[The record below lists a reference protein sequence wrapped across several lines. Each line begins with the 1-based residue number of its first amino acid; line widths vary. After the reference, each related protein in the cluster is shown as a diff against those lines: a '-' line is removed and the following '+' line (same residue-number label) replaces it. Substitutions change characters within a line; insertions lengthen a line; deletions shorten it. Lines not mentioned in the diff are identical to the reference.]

1 MPLMPKRVK
10 YRKMMKGR
18 TTGKACRGATLFFGD
33 FGLQILE
40 PGRVTNSQI
49 EAGRVAITHCLKTRG
64 KLWVRVFPDR
74 PVTKKPAESD
84 MGKGKG
90 EVSHW
95 IAVALP
101 GRILFEIAGV
111 ERHLAHEALRLASY
125 KLPFRTR
132 IISRTHA

>member
-10 YRKMMKGR
+10 SRKMMKG
-18 TTGKACRGATLFFGD
+18 TTAGKATRGATLYYGD
-33 FGLQILE
+33 YGLQMLV
-40 PGRVTNSQI
+40 PGRITNIQI
-49 EAGRVAITHCLKTRG
+49 EAGRVAITHFLKTRG
-64 KLWVRVFPDR
+64 KLWVRVFPDK

-95 IAVALP
+95 VAVALP

-111 ERHLAHEALRLASY
+111 DGAVAREALRLASHKVRY
-125 KLPFRTR
+125 RTR
-132 IISRTHA
+132 IIARTQA